1 MVAVVLVFWRIS
13 MLFSIVAI
21 PIYIPTNS
29 VRGFAFLYTLSSIIK
44 FVDFLMM
51 AILTIVRWYFILTI
65 DLHSSNT

>member
-1 MVAVVLVFWRIS
+1 

-51 AILTIVRWYFILTI
+51 AILTIVR
-65 DLHSSNT
+65 

>member
-1 MVAVVLVFWRIS
+1 

-29 VRGFAFLYTLSSIIK
+29 IRGFAFLYTLCSIIK

-51 AILTIVRWYFILTI
+51 AILTIVR
-65 DLHSSNT
+65 